1 MLDESAFVAIGF
13 VIFVALAYKKIASA
27 VADMLDQRS
36 AAIRTQLEEAKTL
49 REEAAAELTKYQK
62 LQRDASK
69 EAKNIISNAEAAA
82 ERIRQVAEERAKD
95 SLARREAQA
104 NAKIKAAEEALLAEL
119 RNRAA
124 VLASEAAANI
134 IAEKLDA
141 QASLKLVDD
150 ALAQISARP

>member
-49 REEAAAELTKYQK
+49 REEAAAELAKYQK

-69 EAKNIISNAEAAA
+69 EAKNIIANAEAAA
-82 ERIRQVAEERAKD
+82 ERIRQAAEERAKD
-95 SLARREAQA
+95 SVARREAQA

-124 VLASEAAANI
+124 VLASEAAATI
-134 IAEKLDA
+134 IAEQLDA
-141 QASLKLVDD
+141 KASLKLVDD

>member
-49 REEAAAELTKYQK
+49 REDAAAELAKYQK

-69 EAKNIISNAEAAA
+69 EAKNIIANAEAAA
-82 ERIRQVAEERAKD
+82 ERIRQAAEERAKD
-95 SLARREAQA
+95 SVARREAQA

-124 VLASEAAANI
+124 VLASEAAAAI
-134 IAEKLDA
+134 IAEQLDA
-141 QASLKLVDD
+141 KASLKLVDD

>member
-49 REEAAAELTKYQK
+49 REEAAAELAKYQK

-69 EAKNIISNAEAAA
+69 EAKNIIANAEAAA
-82 ERIRQVAEERAKD
+82 ERIRQAAEERAKD
-95 SLARREAQA
+95 SVARREAQA

-124 VLASEAAANI
+124 MLASEAAATI
-134 IAEKLDA
+134 IAEQLDA
-141 QASLKLVDD
+141 KASLKLVDD

>member
-69 EAKNIISNAEAAA
+69 EAKNIIANAEAAA

-141 QASLKLVDD
+141 QSSLKLVDD